1 MPAPFG
7 FHSTDGGEVSGLVFD
22 CKEEVSSSSIGRRML
37 GREWRQG
44 KQKTTVTGQGLHVY
58 FTNEVI

>member
-22 CKEEVSSSSIGRRML
+22 CKEEVSSSSISQRPEDAGEGM
-37 GREWRQG
+37 EAG
-44 KQKTTVTGQGLHVY
+44 KTENYCNWAGSPCLFYK
-58 FTNEVI
+58 